1 MIDCCISDDK
11 FNEMAI
17 EEIRK
22 KIKEEI
28 ITSYSKAD
36 HVRFSYAKG
45 AQPPTI
51 IFVYKM
57 SNLDPNGLNGLI
69 HCYQNEDLKISA
81 SLNGNMITISFLDN
95 DGNKVITLQPLP
107 CNLRQL
113 ESFLE
118 NKYSKISILDGLIN
132 PQNERDIIIV
142 VPEEGD
148 SPKQII
154 INGIELNNIGG

>member
-1 MIDCCISDDK
+1 
-11 FNEMAI
+11 
-17 EEIRK
+17 
-22 KIKEEI
+22 
-28 ITSYSKAD
+28 
-36 HVRFSYAKG
+36 
-45 AQPPTI
+45 
-51 IFVYKM
+51 
-57 SNLDPNGLNGLI
+57 
-69 HCYQNEDLKISA
+69 
-81 SLNGNMITISFLDN
+81 MITISFLDN

-118 NKYSKISILDGLIN
+118 NKYSKISILDGLLN